1 MLRLQNR
8 RTTFDDA
15 VKTKRP
21 KKFYFGEDLGRPHI
35 EKHVWFLSSIFNVER
50 PFQRYLPK
58 QHECPQKS
66 SKYLLLKAFKC
77 WVQLSQR
84 RAHVIWRHRAT
95 SQHSRFFPI
104 IPFLSLLDCGH
115 KLYIE
120 VIIYFHQANQLGIVS
135 DEWLCSLNLSV
146 TDTGCNHWIINL
158 SVTFY
163 ACQQYWLL
171 IEENINESGE
181 DTCSLHHY
189 GIYMFRW
196 KFKWYF

>member
-1 MLRLQNR
+1 MVFYRNLMFLHKCSC
-8 RTTFDDA
+8 F
-15 VKTKRP
+15 KT
-21 KKFYFGEDLGRPHI
+21 GE
-35 EKHVWFLSSIFNVER
+35 
-50 PFQRYLPK
+50 
-58 QHECPQKS
+58 QHLTMRSRQTVGKCHWNFVPKS

-146 TDTGCNHWIINL
+146 TDTGCNHRIINL
-158 SVTFY
+158 KV
-163 ACQQYWLL
+163 WLFFIEIL
-171 IEENINESGE
+171 KDQLFLEEN
-181 DTCSLHHY
+181 
-189 GIYMFRW
+189 R
-196 KFKWYF
+196 